1 MKEML
6 TMLREKNPE
15 LRLFSV
21 LDPEFRRYG
30 RVLNG
35 ETKELAAALEATPI
49 PDEGNRYVASQ
60 ASLEAV
66 DLMPGLRRAVFGEM
80 PIQAGYCNGNGYQ
93 LNAMEYHKCSEINF
107 TTTGLVLL
115 LALPEQLDDGKL
127 NSADVVGFY
136 LPAGVLV
143 EIFPMVLHFAPCRV
157 AESGFRCLVVLE
169 QGTNAALPSVDTAA
183 PGEEK
188 LLWMR
193 NKWMTCHPD
202 SPQKEKGAFVGIR
215 GENLALKI

>member
-1 MKEML
+1 MNDML

-21 LDPEFRRYG
+21 LDAEFRRYG
-30 RVLNG
+30 RVLNAD
-35 ETKELAAALEATPI
+35 TKALSEALAATPI
-49 PDEGNRYVASQ
+49 PAEGNQYVASLP
-60 ASLEAV
+60 ALEAV
-66 DLMPGLRRAVFGEM
+66 DLMSGLQRAAFGEM
-80 PIQAGYCNGNGYQ
+80 PIQAGYCNGNGFK

-136 LPAGVLV
+136 LPEGVLV
-143 EIFPMVLHFAPCRV
+143 EIFPMVMHFAPCRIR
-157 AESGFRCLVVLE
+157 ETGFRCLVVLE
-169 QGTNAALPSVDTAA
+169 RGTNAALPSVDTTA

-202 SPQKEKGAFVGIR
+202 SPQKEKGAFAGIY
-215 GENLALKI
+215 GENLSLKI